1 MTCIIVFFISR
12 HLFNDFAITPVD
24 ENIATSFGHAWKTPC
39 ILYYIRTDID
49 KNHEVEMKN
58 PISYEVLLENTSL
71 VNLDKQKILDF
82 IPLDESEIPQ
92 EGDIVGLDA
101 EFVTLNQEEAELR
114 SDGTKST
121 IKPSH
126 MSVARVTCIRG

>member
-1 MTCIIVFFISR
+1 M
-12 HLFNDFAITPVD
+12 D
-24 ENIATSFGHAWKTPC
+24 ENISTSFGHSWKTPC
-39 ILYYIRTDID
+39 ILYYSRSDIEKHHD
-49 KNHEVEMKN
+49 IETKN

-82 IPLDESEIPQ
+82 IPLDESEIPK